1 MRNTIFKMKQ
11 NIKLNHFKLSKFDEP
26 NVIDESICL
35 ECVQDFL
42 DSCKNVKLIS
52 YRLYSFDSITQMPSL
67 KDEEPTPYHKVLEC
81 CESLMT
87 DFARAIK
94 PKNLRD
100 AIMNSQKQD
109 IKLNYFELCKFD
121 QPGVIDQSICLEC
134 IQEYLDACKNVKLIS
149 YKQNPFD
156 IPQKSKKV
164 EEIIEMNCLG
174 IPSETPNCIGIPLYH
189 CVTLQDVDG
198 TTYKRPYNCIFV
210 LFVFGIV
217 FGTYFYCFY
226 RVYFS

>member
-1 MRNTIFKMKQ
+1 MSRVSYKSESQGKMAQ
-11 NIKLNHFKLSKFDEP
+11 TIKLLNFQYSKFDQPDQIELKS
-26 NVIDESICL
+26 VWKIEEHL
-35 ECVQDFL
+35 ET
-42 DSCKNVKLIS
+42 CKNVKL
-52 YRLYSFDSITQMPSL
+52 
-67 KDEEPTPYHKVLEC
+67 K
-81 CESLMT
+81 
-87 DFARAIK
+87 
-94 PKNLRD
+94 
-100 AIMNSQKQD
+100 
-109 IKLNYFELCKFD
+109 
-121 QPGVIDQSICLEC
+121 
-134 IQEYLDACKNVKLIS
+134 S
-149 YKQNPFD
+149 YKQYPFD

-226 RVYFS
+226 RVYF